1 MLCEQTYIEGLLNVT
16 ARVEKHISHHTYHL
30 PNGPRIDPSPETS
43 PRKLLGSGFQ
53 PPWLVIVG

>member
-53 PPWLVIVG
+53 PP